1 MIVIRE
7 TDTFSGWLQSLR
19 DARAK
24 ARIAARVQRLSLG
37 NPGDAKPVGG
47 GVVEMRISYGPGY
60 RVYYTEHGKQ
70 LVILLCG
77 GDKTT
82 QRSDI
87 KQAIQMA
94 GELKG

>member
-1 MIVIRE
+1 VRAIHE
-7 TDTFSGWLQSLR
+7 TETFSGGLESLR
-19 DARAK
+19 DSRAK
-24 ARIAARVQRLSLG
+24 ARIAARVQRLRLG

-47 GVVEMRISYGPGY
+47 GVAEMRISYGSGY

-77 GDKTT
+77 GDKST

-87 KQAIQMA
+87 NQAIQMA

>member
-1 MIVIRE
+1 
-7 TDTFSGWLQSLR
+7 
-19 DARAK
+19 
-24 ARIAARVQRLSLG
+24 VQRLRLG

-47 GVVEMRISYGPGY
+47 GVAEMRISYGSGY

-77 GDKTT
+77 GDKST

-87 KQAIQMA
+87 NQAIQMA